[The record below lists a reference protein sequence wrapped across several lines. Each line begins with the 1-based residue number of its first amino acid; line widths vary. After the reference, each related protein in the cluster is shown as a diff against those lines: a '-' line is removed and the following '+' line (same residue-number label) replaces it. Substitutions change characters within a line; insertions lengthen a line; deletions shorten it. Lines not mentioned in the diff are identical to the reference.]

1 MVSYVEVL
9 VSSAAQP
16 AVENAAATKR
26 TMAIMITRWRNPLDR
41 SSMARMVSL
50 AVTTLA
56 TPGCVRKAAASS
68 STRSGRV
75 SVGLTRNEAG
85 SRSGVI
91 TSTNSGESPKRSWTS
106 A

>member
-1 MVSYVEVL
+1 MRMVFKIST
-9 VSSAAQP
+9 
-16 AVENAAATKR
+16 AAATSS
-26 TMAIMITRWRNPLDR
+26 TMAMMITRWRSPLDR

-56 TPGCVRKAAASS
+56 TPGWVRKAAASS
-68 STRSGRV
+68 STRSGSV

-91 TSTNSGESPKRSWTS
+91 TSTSSGESPSRSWTS